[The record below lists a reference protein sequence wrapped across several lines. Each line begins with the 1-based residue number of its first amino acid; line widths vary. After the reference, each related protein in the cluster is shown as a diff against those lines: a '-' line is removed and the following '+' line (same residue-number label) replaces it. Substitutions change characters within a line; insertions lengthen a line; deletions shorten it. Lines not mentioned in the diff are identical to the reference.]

1 MTTRMEIRLAGSG
14 GQGVI
19 LASIIL
25 AEAALSAGLN
35 VAQTQSYGAEARGG
49 MCKAEV
55 VATDGRIGFFKVH
68 KPTFLLAL
76 TQQSLEQ
83 YTKELPE
90 SCIVMTDDSLEVP
103 ARLEGRQVI
112 RLPILRTASETVG
125 RALTANIVAV
135 GAINKVL
142 ALASDETLRE
152 AVKKHIPAGTEKL
165 NLSALEHGEG
175 LASAGA

>member
-1 MTTRMEIRLAGSG
+1 MANKMEIRIAGSG

-25 AEAALSAGLN
+25 ADAALMTGKN

-55 VATDGRIGFFKVH
+55 VISDGKIGFFKVR

-76 TQQSLEQ
+76 TQQSLNQ
-83 YTKELPE
+83 YTAEIPE
-90 SCIVMTDDSLEVP
+90 TCVIMADDSLSLPDWLGED
-103 ARLEGRQVI
+103 RVI
-112 RLPILRTASETVG
+112 RLPILRTASEEVG

-142 ALASDETLRE
+142 SLASGEEMRQ
-152 AVKKHIPAGTEKL
+152 AVLKNIPAGTEDL
-165 NLSALEHGEG
+165 NLKALELGEG
-175 LASAGA
+175 LYVR